1 MMTFWSM
8 LPPPF
13 GYFSSNVVFL
23 SVPQYRYLFSFIWF
37 LISYYDIFSVNSA
50 LGEQIFKI
58 VDNRLP
64 IAGVWT
70 EIGILVSDCS
80 YWSVFV
86 SLLIEASETSVL
98 LFRNS
103 VPSVAMA
110 GGGKSAGRTG
120 LLTSCKESTSMLTSG
135 GHNQKMILK
144 FPLQWSSTPKSS
156 RYTFVTFSSFCVF
169 DLPEQLLKELFFHAW
184 QFCFVTIL
192 KSPVNRDIVICM
204 SPFQESEVWL
214 FIADIVFYCIV
225 LASVIIHLCKKIVN
239 GMLCCCLS

>member
-1 MMTFWSM
+1 MH
-8 LPPPF
+8 LENK
-13 GYFSSNVVFL
+13 FSRLWTIAFL
-23 SVPQYRYLFSFIWF
+23 L
-37 LISYYDIFSVNSA
+37 
-50 LGEQIFKI
+50 
-58 VDNRLP
+58 
-64 IAGVWT
+64 
-70 EIGILVSDCS
+70 LVSGQKLG
-80 YWSVFV
+80 YWCQIVPIDLCLFLFWMKHQRRLCFYLWTLSQSVM
-86 SLLIEASETSVL
+86 
-98 LFRNS
+98 
-103 VPSVAMA
+103 MA

-120 LLTSCKESTSMLTSG
+120 LLTSCKQSTSMLTSG

-156 RYTFVTFSSFCVF
+156 SYTFVTFSSFCVF
-169 DLPEQLLKELFFHAW
+169 DLPEKLLKELFFHAW

-204 SPFQESEVWL
+204 SPFQKSEVWL